1 MPVAVFELENSL
13 PRVWFAREAQ
23 SVPYDTIWKK
33 IIQPDFDP
41 RKTAYISEQ
50 IDISENSMAIITQFD
65 RTVHRFTI
73 STESEGNQFLVL
85 SEVYYPL
92 RWKAMMDGKEIQT
105 HKVNGILRGVEV
117 PAGNHTID
125 FIYDKSSFKKGL
137 TISFTS
143 FGLSLGLIGF
153 GYFRRKKDE

>member
-1 MPVAVFELENSL
+1 
-13 PRVWFAREAQ
+13 
-23 SVPYDTIWKK
+23 
-33 IIQPDFDP
+33 
-41 RKTAYISEQ
+41 
-50 IDISENSMAIITQFD
+50 
-65 RTVHRFTI
+65 
-73 STESEGNQFLVL
+73 
-85 SEVYYPL
+85 
-92 RWKAMMDGKEIQT
+92 MMDGKEIQT
-105 HKVNGILRGVEV
+105 HKVNAILRGVEV

>member
-1 MPVAVFELENSL
+1 
-13 PRVWFAREAQ
+13 
-23 SVPYDTIWKK
+23 
-33 IIQPDFDP
+33 
-41 RKTAYISEQ
+41 
-50 IDISENSMAIITQFD
+50 
-65 RTVHRFTI
+65 
-73 STESEGNQFLVL
+73 
-85 SEVYYPL
+85 
-92 RWKAMMDGKEIQT
+92 MMDGKEIQT

-125 FIYDKSSFKKGL
+125 IIYDKSSFKKGL